1 MGPGRR
7 GRVAAVGLGLG
18 VVVVAAG
25 LVVAALT
32 DSLWW
37 HPGPTAA
44 ASRVRGFETVAFT
57 VTGSARR
64 RRRPS
69 RGCALLARTPAQ
81 RGRGLMQQRDLAG
94 YDGMVFVWPASTDE
108 AFYMKDTLIPLSIA
122 WFDRRHPLRVGGHDG
137 PLSTSGGQSCP
148 LFSAASP
155 YTIAIEVPEGG
166 LARLGI
172 GPGSSITLGGRRVP
186 DWRFTVTPS
195 RRHEPSSL
203 PARGASTGRRTPSPS
218 EMHGSVDDVEYHD
231 EAIEPCPGS
240 TGAPCGSPP
249 GPEGGHQA

>member
-44 ASRVRGFETVAFT
+44 ASRVSGFETVAFT
-57 VTGSARR
+57 VTGSGGADAAV
-64 RRRPS
+64 

-81 RGRGLMQQRDLAG
+81 RGRGLMQQRDLSG
-94 YDGMVFVWPASTDE
+94 YDGMVFLWPASTDE

-122 WFDRRHPLRVGGHDG
+122 WFDGATHFVSEATMAPCPPDS
-137 PLSTSGGQSCP
+137 PSCP

-172 GPGSSITLGGRRVP
+172 GPGSSITLGAGC
-186 DWRFTVTPS
+186 
-195 RRHEPSSL
+195 H
-203 PARGASTGRRTPSPS
+203 
-218 EMHGSVDDVEYHD
+218 
-231 EAIEPCPGS
+231 
-240 TGAPCGSPP
+240 
-249 GPEGGHQA
+249 